1 MNRLRAA
8 GETVKRVFPA
18 IIERCRKSNTQN
30 TTSIQ
35 GDGSVRSTSSRF
47 VEPCKSVAKSL
58 TNKRKS
64 HKRKSILSGFFKDT
78 SSSDYQTP
86 SEIQPKAQPV
96 PTSPAVGQKTTSQI
110 RLEEIPVG
118 ADSRSNGAAELQD
131 EVDEKAATGP
141 SSSATPPTLPPIAG
155 MSQQKGHTNM
165 AEGSA
170 FAPIV
175 LEQQQLQKHLSVP
188 ELPPRYRGKPQD
200 DDTLPPI
207 HSASPVKVEASKAVD
222 TGPNESNTVP
232 GLGQLIDF

>member
-1 MNRLRAA
+1 MKTLRAA

-18 IIERCRKSNTQN
+18 IIERCRKSNTRK

-35 GDGSVRSTSSRF
+35 GDGSV
-47 VEPCKSVAKSL
+47 VEPRKSVAKSL

-64 HKRKSILSGFFKDT
+64 QQRKSILSGFFRDT

-86 SEIQPKAQPV
+86 SEMQTEAQPV
-96 PTSPAVGQKTTSQI
+96 PTSPAVGQKTKSQI
-110 RLEEIPVG
+110 QLEEIPVG
-118 ADSRSNGAAELQD
+118 ADSRSNAGAELQD
-131 EVDEKAATGP
+131 EVDEAAATGP
-141 SSSATPPTLPPIAG
+141 FSSATPPKLPHIAG
-155 MSQQKGHTNM
+155 MSQQKEHSNY

-188 ELPPRYRGKPQD
+188 ELPPRYRGEPQD

-207 HSASPVKVEASKAVD
+207 HLASPAKVEASNAVD
-222 TGPNESNTVP
+222 AGPTESKTVP